1 MDNMPM
7 VHPSRCRM
15 CEAKNS
21 RIEALERE
29 LAEALEAGD
38 RRIKEA
44 RNAEKKAVNKLVEL
58 RRELAEA
65 RRDGERLDW
74 LIRNHEIVNTDGW
87 YDHADKDALDDDED
101 AESLKAWRKYLDEE
115 IDAARGGGR

>member
-65 RRDGERLDW
+65 RRDGERLEW
-74 LIRNHEIVNTDGW
+74 AWSNPEQFLEAQRSTPP
-87 YDHADKDALDDDED
+87 
-101 AESLKAWRKYLDEE
+101 SLTGRQQ